1 MLSSFGFF
9 VFDFVV
15 FKQSLNTV
23 VFSLIEPMDVCQT
36 SIGSMRLKTTVV
48 RGIVPTKYAA
58 HDVHNVHNAR
68 HSSII
73 FMHYSLAAGLLQIKH
88 NARAAS
94 GARTDL
100 YCRFP
105 SH

>member
-1 MLSSFGFF
+1 MPHIM
-9 VFDFVV
+9 
-15 FKQSLNTV
+15 
-23 VFSLIEPMDVCQT
+23 FSMYIVC
-36 SIGSMRLKTTVV
+36 
-48 RGIVPTKYAA
+48 GIMPNKYAA
-58 HDVHNVHNAR
+58 HYVNYVHNAR